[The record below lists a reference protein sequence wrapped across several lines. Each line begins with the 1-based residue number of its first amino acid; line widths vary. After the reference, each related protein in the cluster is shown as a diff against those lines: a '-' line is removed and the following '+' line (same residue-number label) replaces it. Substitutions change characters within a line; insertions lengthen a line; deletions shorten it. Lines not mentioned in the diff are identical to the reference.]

1 MDMGLVERTGATKKG
16 KWIVKKIVLKVLQK
30 LIILNEKV
38 LMLLNINI
46 SKKIEKSFFE
56 NRND

>member
-1 MDMGLVERTGATKKG
+1 MDCKKDS
-16 KWIVKKIVLKVLQK
+16 VKSFIETNHTKVLQK

-46 SKKIEKSFFE
+46 SKKIEKSFSE